1 MHYTYNKKIKI
12 TAILLLL
19 VFTATAMADD
29 VNATIEKA
37 LKFGQDDA
45 KYGQIK
51 LNLRYRYD
59 NTNSTNPKK
68 QVANAS
74 TVRYRLGYLTP
85 TFKGLQAYAELQ
97 GSQDIGINSY
107 NSTMNGKNQYE
118 IISDPQKIE
127 LNQLWLSYKG
137 IPNTEARLGRQNI
150 TLDNGRFIATSS
162 WRQLA
167 RTFDAFLLS
176 NVSLPN
182 TTVVLGYINKIK
194 NINTSLNSM
203 QLPLV
208 NISYR
213 FADIGKLTGYAYL
226 MDFRD
231 PYLYLSSNQSYGM
244 RLEGSRKIN
253 DTVGFVYMAEYTNQ
267 RNYKNST
274 PYQVD
279 YYHVIGGVSAF
290 GFIVKGAME
299 QLGGNGL
306 NKTFNAP
313 IGLLNKFNGW
323 ADLFITTP
331 SDGLRDIYTSVDKN
345 IMGLKLSG
353 VFHDFSDDTGQKHY
367 GDEWNFMVAKELFKH
382 YTLIAKYAYYHA
394 DTAGKEIGKFDTQK
408 IWLIGDINF

>member
-12 TAILLLL
+12 TATLLSL

-51 LNLRYRYD
+51 LDLRYRYD
-59 NTNSTNPKK
+59 NTDSTNPIK

-97 GSQDIGINSY
+97 GSQDIGVNRY
-107 NSTMNGKNQYE
+107 NSTMNGKTQYE

-137 IPNTEARLGRQNI
+137 IPNTEAILGRQNI
-150 TLDNGRFIATSS
+150 VLDNGRFIATSS

-167 RTFDAFLLS
+167 RTFDAILL
-176 NVSLPN
+176 NNTSLPN
-182 TTVVLGYINKIK
+182 TTIILGYINKVK
-194 NINTSLNSM
+194 NINTALNSM
-203 QLPLV
+203 QLPLM

-213 FADIGKLTGYAYL
+213 FADIGKLTSYAYL

-231 PYLYLSSNQSYGM
+231 SYLYQSSNQNYGI
-244 RLEGSRKIN
+244 RFDGARKIN
-253 DTVGFVYMAEYTNQ
+253 DTLGFVYAAEYANQ
-267 RNYKNST
+267 RDYGNNNNH
-274 PYQVD
+274 YQVN
-279 YYHVIGGVSAF
+279 YYHVMGGFSAF

-299 QLGGNGL
+299 Q
-306 NKTFNAP
+306 P
-313 IGLLNKFNGW
+313 C
-323 ADLFITTP
+323 
-331 SDGLRDIYTSVDKN
+331 
-345 IMGLKLSG
+345 LSG
-353 VFHDFSDDTGQKHY
+353 
-367 GDEWNFMVAKELFKH
+367 
-382 YTLIAKYAYYHA
+382 
-394 DTAGKEIGKFDTQK
+394 
-408 IWLIGDINF
+408 